1 MLRQIV
7 ISTLVIALTLALWVA
22 FVPSARPVLDRLGL
36 AGLFGIEATAPG
48 QEAAGPRRGGAVS
61 VVVEPV
67 AEGRISDRVA
77 AIGDGRA
84 LRTVNVRA
92 RVAGEVVEIGT
103 GDGAFVEE
111 GSLILRLED
120 EAQRIALERARLVLA
135 DARDEAARLGRLET
149 TGAVTEVS
157 RRAADLALRSAE
169 LALREAEF
177 ALEQRSLLAP
187 VSGWA
192 GVLDLAVGDSVSAQ
206 EPVVT
211 ITDRTQILID
221 FRVPERVVGQVATGM
236 ALEARPLSMRGTVLE
251 GTVQAIDNVVDQA
264 SRTMRVQ
271 GRLDNAADLL
281 RAGMAF
287 EVVLRFPG
295 EVLPSVDPLSVQ
307 WSAEGAYVW
316 VVREDRAERVPVTI
330 RQRSADAVLVEA
342 ALEVGEMV
350 VVEGVQILRPGAEVR
365 IVAPQAALAG
375 DRAAPL

>member
-1 MLRQIV
+1 
-7 ISTLVIALTLALWVA
+7 
-22 FVPSARPVLDRLGL
+22 
-36 AGLFGIEATAPG
+36 
-48 QEAAGPRRGGAVS
+48 
-61 VVVEPV
+61 
-67 AEGRISDRVA
+67 
-77 AIGDGRA
+77 
-84 LRTVNVRA
+84 
-92 RVAGEVVEIGT
+92 
-103 GDGAFVEE
+103 
-111 GSLILRLED
+111 
-120 EAQRIALERARLVLA
+120 
-135 DARDEAARLGRLET
+135 
-149 TGAVTEVS
+149 VTEVS
-157 RRAADLALRSAE
+157 RRAADLALREAD

-211 ITDRTQILID
+211 IMDRTQILID
-221 FRVPERVVGQVATGM
+221 FRVPERVVGQVATGT
-236 ALEARPLSMRGTVLE
+236 ALEARPLSMRDTVLK

-264 SRTMRVQ
+264 SRTKRVQ

-316 VVREDRAERVPVTI
+316 VVREDRAERVPVVI

-365 IVAPQAALAG
+365 IVAPQAAPAG